1 MKNNLSKIKF
11 CIFIIILICGL
22 TVLAINAEYLKT
34 LNIQKVCQSIKENKG
49 LASLA
54 YIGVYIIKPFFVF
67 IPTNILAVF
76 SGILF
81 GPVYGFI
88 FTMIGFFISGTIAFF
103 VSRYLGR
110 DFVNGIIGNKLL
122 KLDNN
127 MEKNGFRILFLLR
140 LPPILPYDPLS
151 YACGLTKIRYKDFII
166 ASLIGVLP
174 ETMCYSIIGE
184 NFLNPWSIEF
194 ILPIIILIAGVL
206 LSKKIIGSKNKVKG
220 C

>member
-1 MKNNLSKIKF
+1 MKKNLSKIKF
-11 CIFIIILICGL
+11 CIFIIILVVGL
-22 TVLAINAEYLKT
+22 IVLTINFEYLKT
-34 LNIQKVCQSIKENKG
+34 LDMNQVCQSIKDNKV

-103 VSRYLGR
+103 VARYLGR

-122 KLDNN
+122 KLDDN
-127 MEKNGFRILFLLR
+127 MEKNGFKILLLLR

-184 NFLNPWSIEF
+184 NFLDPCSPKF
-194 ILPIIILIAGVL
+194 IVPIIILIAGVL
-206 LSKKIIGSKNKVKG
+206 LSKKIIGSKNKIKV
-220 C
+220 